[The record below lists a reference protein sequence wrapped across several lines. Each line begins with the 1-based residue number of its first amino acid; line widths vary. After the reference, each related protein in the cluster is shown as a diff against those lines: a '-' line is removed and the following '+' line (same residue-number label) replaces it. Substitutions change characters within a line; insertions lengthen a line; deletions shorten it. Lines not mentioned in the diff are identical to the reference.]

1 MQKLWSSKVKEEV
14 YIDKLENGL
23 TVMVIPKKNTAKK
36 YVIWGTEFGSID
48 NHFYLDGNEIK
59 VPDGI
64 AHYLEH
70 KLFEQENGKNSLD
83 VLSSLGVNAN
93 AYTTNNH
100 TAYLFEST
108 DNFYEA
114 LDEFM
119 DYVQNPYFTDEN
131 VEKERGIIGQEIMMY
146 DDYPDWKLYVNA
158 LKAMYKDNPINI
170 DVAGTVQTIAGI
182 DKEKLY
188 TIYKAFYKPDNM
200 FLVLTGDFEVNEIFE
215 EVKKR
220 LKPLEENHV
229 TERIYPEEQEEIVS
243 DYIEDYKD
251 ISKPIF
257 IIGYKD
263 KLDENDQVKKDLA
276 IDIICNILIGKS
288 SRLHQRLYKEGLI
301 SNGFSYNYE
310 YAKTYAHVLIQ
321 NSSNDPKKVEEELQ
335 KEINFYLENG
345 FEDTDFERI
354 KNKIYGEYVKGY
366 NNISNIADEF
376 LIYHFKGVN
385 PFDFLDECLIIDKE
399 YVENIFKEVFSKD
412 KKVLSVVF
420 PKEGK

>member
-1 MQKLWSSKVKEEV
+1 MQKLWSSEVKEEV

-23 TVMVIPKKNTAKK
+23 TVMVIPKKGTSKK
-36 YVIWGTEFGSID
+36 YVIWGAEFGSID
-48 NHFYLDGNEIK
+48 NHFYLDGNEVK

-83 VLSSLGVNAN
+83 VLSSLGVEAN

-119 DYVQNPYFTDEN
+119 DYVQSPYFTDEN

-146 DDYPDWKLYVNA
+146 DDYPDWKLYMNA
-158 LKAMYKDNPINI
+158 IKAMYKDNPINI
-170 DVAGTVQTIAGI
+170 DVAGTVQTIADI
-182 DKEKLY
+182 DKDKLY

-200 FLVLTGDFEVNEIFE
+200 ILVLTGDFEIEEIFD

-220 LKPLEENHV
+220 IKPLKETH
-229 TERIYPEEQEEIVS
+229 TTQRIYPKEQEEIVS
-243 DYIEDYKD
+243 NYIEDYKD

-257 IIGYKD
+257 IVGYKD
-263 KLDENDQVKKDLA
+263 KIDEKDQVKKDLA
-276 IDIICNILIGKS
+276 IEVICNILVGKS

-301 SNGFSYNYE
+301 SRSFSYNYE
-310 YAKTYAHVLIQ
+310 YAKTYAHILLQ
-321 NSSNDPKKVEEELQ
+321 NSSNDPRKVEEELQ
-335 KEINFYLENG
+335 KEIDFYLETG
-345 FEDTDFERI
+345 FDEKDFERI
-354 KNKIYGEYVKGY
+354 KNKIYGEYVKEY

-376 LIYHFKGVN
+376 LTYNLKGIN
-385 PFDFLDECLIIDKE
+385 PFDFLDECSVLDKQ
-399 YVENIFKEVFSKD
+399 YVESVLKKVFTKN
-412 KKVLSVVF
+412 KKVLSIVF